1 MTIQGVT
8 EKAALT
14 FLLLVASGMSIWGL
28 ALTGNPELAALV
40 MTLGFA
46 VNGIFYIVLLLSWFV
61 PSLRNL
67 FSNPVFVLGY
77 ASAQGFLLG
86 GTTFMIENSMG
97 SAYSGISIQA
107 FLITAMIFGGM
118 LGIYRSGL
126 INVND
131 NFRIALSSAVVAV
144 VMIYLFSFILGFAG
158 IEVPYIHGNGVIG
171 IGFSVLVIGIGAM
184 MLAADFDFVERGV
197 ENGAPKEME
206 WRAVFGLLVT
216 LIWLY
221 IEILRLHN
229 VYGSPAELDP
239 SKSQVIPALCR
250 KTIEQKNQE
259 LLVWGSGKQ
268 KRAFVHVEDIVDGFI
283 KAINKKNKFAGAIQL
298 GPNYS
303 TSIAEI
309 AERIV
314 LLSGKK
320 IQIKFDKSRP
330 EGDFDRMANNSR
342 AKKYLNWTPVIG
354 LDEGLKKVYNW
365 CEKKLL

>member
-1 MTIQGVT
+1 MYRSGNPALNDMLFVFQGMVENKMTIQGVT

-14 FLLLVASGMSIWGL
+14 FLLLVASGMSVWGL

-40 MTLGFA
+40 MTLGFV
-46 VNGIFYIVLLLSWFV
+46 VNGIFYIIILLSWFV
-61 PSLRNL
+61 SSMRNL

-97 SAYSGISIQA
+97 PAYSGISIQA

-144 VMIYLFSFILGFAG
+144 VMIYLFSFILGLAG
-158 IEVPYIHGNGVIG
+158 IAVPYIHGNGVIG

-197 ENGAPKEME
+197 ENGAPKELE

-216 LIWLY
+216 LIWIY
-221 IEILRLHN
+221 WETLRLLMKL
-229 VYGSPAELDP
+229 A
-239 SKSQVIPALCR
+239 
-250 KTIEQKNQE
+250 
-259 LLVWGSGKQ
+259 
-268 KRAFVHVEDIVDGFI
+268 
-283 KAINKKNKFAGAIQL
+283 
-298 GPNYS
+298 
-303 TSIAEI
+303 
-309 AERIV
+309 
-314 LLSGKK
+314 
-320 IQIKFDKSRP
+320 SR
-330 EGDFDRMANNSR
+330 R
-342 AKKYLNWTPVIG
+342 
-354 LDEGLKKVYNW
+354 
-365 CEKKLL
+365 

>member
-1 MTIQGVT
+1 MLRTAANHVGSMYRSRNPALNDMLFVFQGMVENKMTIQGVT

-14 FLLLVASGMSIWGL
+14 FLLLVASGMSVWGL

-86 GTTFMIENSMG
+86 GTTFMIENTMG
-97 SAYSGISIQA
+97 AAYSGISIQA

-118 LGIYRSGL
+118 LAIYRSGL

-131 NFRIALSSAVVAV
+131 NFRIALSSAVIAV
-144 VMIYLFSFILGFAG
+144 VMIYLFSFILSIVG
-158 IEVPYIHGNGVIG
+158 IPVPYIHGNGPIG
-171 IGFSVLVIGIGAM
+171 IGFSVIVIGIGAM

-216 LIWLY
+216 LIWIY
-221 IEILRLHN
+221 WETLRLLMKL
-229 VYGSPAELDP
+229 A
-239 SKSQVIPALCR
+239 
-250 KTIEQKNQE
+250 
-259 LLVWGSGKQ
+259 
-268 KRAFVHVEDIVDGFI
+268 
-283 KAINKKNKFAGAIQL
+283 
-298 GPNYS
+298 
-303 TSIAEI
+303 
-309 AERIV
+309 
-314 LLSGKK
+314 
-320 IQIKFDKSRP
+320 SR
-330 EGDFDRMANNSR
+330 R
-342 AKKYLNWTPVIG
+342 
-354 LDEGLKKVYNW
+354 
-365 CEKKLL
+365 